1 MEYKYLK
8 LPIITVEHFE
18 EKEVLPKVNEE
29 GFVLVTDGVTTQLW
43 TLYTR
48 LENLENYGTIKWH
61 GDIYRVKN
69 CNIFNEPPI
78 PNPKSLLSGDTT
90 IVPKGG
96 YVSEESLIE
105 IIKRITK

>member
-29 GFVLVTDGVTTQLW
+29 GFVLVTDGVTTRLW
-43 TLYTR
+43 TIYTC
-48 LENLENYGTIKWH
+48 LENGGTIKWN
-61 GDIYRVKN
+61 GEIYGVKN
-69 CNIFNEPPI
+69 CDIFNEPPI
-78 PNPKSLLSGDTT
+78 PNKTSQVGSDTT